1 MFYNSSYYKLIAWCL
16 QVVVR
21 KRQGKFNYGQ
31 RCTPVSLDDYS
42 LDNISVYN
50 SVRRKGAR
58 RASKRSYGNPAF
70 DDPVSTLFSGSLKWG
85 KISYH

>member
-1 MFYNSSYYKLIAWCL
+1 MRIVPFFQMIL
-16 QVVVR
+16 R
-21 KRQGKFNYGQ
+21 KRQKGEDFRR

-50 SVRRKGAR
+50 SVRRKNAI

-70 DDPVSTLFSGSLKWG
+70 DDPVSSFVLILE
-85 KISYH
+85 